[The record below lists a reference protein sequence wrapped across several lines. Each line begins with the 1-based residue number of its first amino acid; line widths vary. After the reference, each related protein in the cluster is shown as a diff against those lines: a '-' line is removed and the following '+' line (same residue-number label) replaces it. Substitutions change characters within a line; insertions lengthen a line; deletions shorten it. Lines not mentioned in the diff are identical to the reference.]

1 MWICLCIMLRM
12 SSESLRWWAKLFSL
26 IEKSREK
33 YLNTLSYIFFRVKNK
48 LNFFLI
54 EIRLN
59 W

>member
-48 LNFFLI
+48 LNFFF
-54 EIRLN
+54 N
-59 W
+59 